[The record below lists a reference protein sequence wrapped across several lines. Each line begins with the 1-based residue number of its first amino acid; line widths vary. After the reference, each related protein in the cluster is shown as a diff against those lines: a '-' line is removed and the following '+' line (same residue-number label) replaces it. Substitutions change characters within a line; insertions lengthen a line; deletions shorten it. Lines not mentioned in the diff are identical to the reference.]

1 MMSHVRNWLLTIVL
15 FLSATVVVLAQERN
29 EIAFPDIE
37 GYQTLKCDLH
47 THTVFSDGSVWPTVR
62 VDEAYRTGL
71 DALVLSDHIEY
82 QPHKADVPTN
92 YSRPY
97 EIAVGRARELG
108 IILIRGAEITRDTPP
123 GHFNAIFLKDINP
136 LVKED
141 LVEAI
146 SAAAEQGA
154 FIFWNHHAWK
164 GEELGRWLDIHSKLY
179 DSKLLH
185 GMEIANGPDY
195 YPTAHRWC
203 LEKGLT
209 MVGNSDIHAPDLL
222 QKNTSADH
230 RTITLVFATEKSE
243 QGIHEALRAGRT
255 AVWCGTLM
263 IGKPEWLTALAE
275 AIVEI
280 DPPHL
285 RSKTSVWVK
294 VRNKSAM
301 DLVLK
306 RTGQFGPADVTLK
319 ANSTAIFRVNVPDAS
334 QPIPLEYQITN
345 FLAAPGEGL
354 NLSYTIPS
362 P

>member
-1 MMSHVRNWLLTIVL
+1 MVRRITNWLLTIFV
-15 FLSATVVVLAQERN
+15 FFAATAIASAQVRN

-37 GYQTLKCDLH
+37 GYQTLKCDFH
-47 THTVFSDGSVWPTVR
+47 THTVFSDGNVWPTVR
-62 VDEAYRTGL
+62 VDEAYRIGL
-71 DALVLSDHIEY
+71 DALALTDHIEY

-92 YSRPY
+92 HNRPF

-123 GHFNAIFLKDINP
+123 GHFNAISLKDINP
-136 LVKED
+136 LVKDD

-146 SAAAEQGA
+146 TAACEQGG
-154 FIFWNHHAWK
+154 FVFWNHHAWK
-164 GEELGRWLDIHSKLY
+164 GEELGRWLEIHTTLY
-179 DSKLLH
+179 DNKLLH
-185 GMEIANGPDY
+185 GMEVANGDDY

-209 MVGNSDIHAPDLL
+209 MVGNSDIHGPELL
-222 QKNTSADH
+222 QQNTSTEH

-243 QGIHEALRAGRT
+243 QAILEALRAGQT
-255 AVWCGTLM
+255 AVWCRDLM

-275 AIVEI
+275 AVLEI

-294 VRNKSAM
+294 VRNKCAM

-306 RTGQFGPADVTLK
+306 RTGQVGPTEVTLK
-319 ANSTAIFRVNVPDAS
+319 ANTTAVFRINVPDAS
-334 QPIPLEYQITN
+334 QPIQLDYQITN
-345 FLAAPGEGL
+345 FLAAPGSGL
-354 NLSYTIPS
+354 DVSYTIPA